1 MKDNK
6 INLKVLKSN
15 KGITLTSL
23 IIYIIGMTIIVGIVA
38 TLTTVLQNNVNE
50 VEKNSQDIAQ
60 ILNFNMYFLEDVKKE
75 NNKIVKIED
84 NLQQIT
90 FLTGNT
96 YTFSGDAIYYNN
108 VKICENIKNV
118 KFELVPESNNIK
130 VLIQTNSS
138 PAFEKTIEYTVK

>member
-1 MKDNK
+1 MEKGK
-6 INLKVLKSN
+6 ITLTSN

-38 TLTTVLQNNVNE
+38 TLTSVLQNNINE
-50 VEKNSQDIAQ
+50 FGQNSEDIAQ

-75 NNKIVKIED
+75 NNKIVKINNE
-84 NLQQIT
+84 LHQIT

-96 YTFSGDAIYYNN
+96 YTFSENSIYFNN

-118 KFELVPESNNIK
+118 KFELSQNSNTVK
-130 VLIQTNSS
+130 VQIQTNSTPS
-138 PAFEKTIEYTVK
+138 YEKIIEYTIK

>member
-1 MKDNK
+1 MEKGK
-6 INLKVLKSN
+6 ITLTSN

-38 TLTTVLQNNVNE
+38 TLTSVLQNNINE
-50 VEKNSQDIAQ
+50 FGQNSEDIAQ

-75 NNKIVKIED
+75 NNKIVKINNE
-84 NLQQIT
+84 LHQIT

-96 YTFSGDAIYYNN
+96 YTFSENSIYFNN

-118 KFELVPESNNIK
+118 KFELSQDSNTVK
-130 VLIQTNSS
+130 VQIQTNSTPS
-138 PAFEKTIEYTVK
+138 YEKIIEYTIK

>member
-1 MKDNK
+1 MEKGK
-6 INLKVLKSN
+6 ITLTSN

-38 TLTTVLQNNVNE
+38 TLTSVLQNNINE
-50 VEKNSQDIAQ
+50 FGQNSDDIAQ

-75 NNKIVKIED
+75 NNKIVKINNE
-84 NLQQIT
+84 LHQIT

-96 YTFSGDAIYYNN
+96 YTFSENSIYFNN

-118 KFELVPESNNIK
+118 KFELSQDSNTVK
-130 VLIQTNSS
+130 VQIQTNSTPS
-138 PAFEKTIEYTVK
+138 YEKIIEYTIK